1 MLEDR
6 GRANDTLRVGLLIGR
21 RSIEAH
27 HRPVNA
33 FPLSPGPMAPRRPL
47 GGIVV
52 VAAVVLSI
60 WLLVAAGLQRDDTRG
75 GTVPGP
81 LPKVPTIVQADLA
94 VGGAEIAPAP
104 GADIAPME
112 GSLSPR

>member
-52 VAAVVLSI
+52 AVAVVLSI
-60 WLLVAAGLQRDDTRG
+60 WLLVAAGLQRGDPRDG
-75 GTVPGP
+75 MVPGP
-81 LPKVPTIVQADLA
+81 LPEAPAIVDADLSA
-94 VGGAEIAPAP
+94 SDVEVMPAP
-104 GADIAPME
+104 GADIAPVD
-112 GSLSPR
+112 GGLSPR